1 MSTKL
6 RNATHG
12 KVRSLASART
22 DHLAWTLR
30 DRLRERLQGEQAA
43 ATVDWGLARFFP
55 EEIFEELEPETC
67 TLAADWLAFEFLA
80 LYGGSL
86 AQEMAEDDPT
96 LTADERAVL
105 LAWAEGAVPGFF
117 RVMEASER
125 EATLSRIP
133 DEVPF
138 VARTLG
144 ATVAPGNV
152 VMTWLLPTES
162 VFHFGLHAALLADGL
177 AGGLCH
183 ALAVE
188 MALLGRQRPQATWN
202 DLYRTA
208 WPRIMWYLFLLGS
221 GADVTRIQAPPG
233 LSVLWDGQPV
243 EGAPDWWREVAS
255 WVRTCS
261 DMDARIAENRSD
273 GAERL
278 WWDAALALRPR
289 KANPQSWL
297 AAVLYVFRR
306 YVLGDGTVTQ
316 ADVAAACGVPA
327 SAVGRRSRQIVKAL
341 GVQPFDLRYVDLLD
355 ADVRAL
361 WEIHCLSALGSGL
374 VRDLVDASALSP
386 ETQLAIHRM
395 LRDMARRLRD

>member
-152 VMTWLLPTES
+152 VMTWLLPTGPAL
-162 VFHFGLHAALLADGL
+162 HFGLHTALLDERLTDGL
-177 AGGLCH
+177 RHVLD
-183 ALAVE
+183 VE
-188 MALLGRQRPQATWN
+188 MALLRRQRPRASWD
-202 DLYRTA
+202 DLYRGL
-208 WPRIMWYLFLLGS
+208 WPRIIWYLFLLGN
-221 GADVTRIQAPPG
+221 GADVTCIKAPPG
-233 LSVLWDGQPV
+233 PSARWDGLPV
-243 EGAPDWWREVAS
+243 EGAPDWWREVATA
-255 WVRTCS
+255 VRLHV
-261 DMDARIAENRSD
+261 DAVARISENPPD

-278 WWDAALALRPR
+278 WWDAALALNPRRSRPDGWV
-289 KANPQSWL
+289 AG
-297 AAVLYVFRR
+297 VLYVFRR
-306 YVLGDGTVTQ
+306 YILGDSLVTQ
-316 ADVAAACGVPA
+316 AEVAGECGVSVA
-327 SAVGRRSRQIVKAL
+327 TVGSRARQIVKAL
-341 GVQPFDLRYVDLLD
+341 GAAEYDLRYVDLL
-355 ADVRAL
+355 APEVRIL
-361 WEIHCLSALGSGL
+361 WELHCLGSIGSL
-374 VRDLVDASALSP
+374 VYGGSDLSSVPP
-386 ETQLAIHRM
+386 ETRLALHSM
-395 LRDMARRLRD
+395 LREMSRRLRD

>member
-1 MSTKL
+1 MSTDQ
-6 RNATHG
+6 RGSSHG
-12 KVRSLASART
+12 KVCSLASARA
-22 DHLAWTLR
+22 DRLARSLRSKLR
-30 DRLRERLQGEQAA
+30 DYLQSDEAA
-43 ATVDWGLARFFP
+43 EGVGLGLARFFP
-55 EEIFEELEPETC
+55 EGLHEELEPDTWR
-67 TLAADWLAFEFLA
+67 LAADWLAFEFMAPLGNNLA
-80 LYGGSL
+80 LQMAGGPSL
-86 AQEMAEDDPT
+86 SPA
-96 LTADERAVL
+96 ERAALV
-105 LAWAEGAVPGFF
+105 AWTEGAVPGFF
-117 RVMEASER
+117 RVEEVARR
-125 EATLSRIP
+125 EARLTRLP
-133 DEVPF
+133 DQLPF

-144 ATVAPGNV
+144 AAVRPGNV

-162 VFHFGLHAALLADGL
+162 VFHFGLHTALLADGL

-208 WPRIMWYLFLLGS
+208 RPRIMWYLFLLGS

-278 WWDAALALRPR
+278 WWDGALALRPR